1 MSIIRS
7 LTIDEAELLK
17 DFLYDAIYIPE
28 GTEPPAR
35 EIVEQ
40 PELKIYYENWG
51 IGKRLMKAMMELLRQ
66 EGYAQA
72 SLAVQKENYAV
83 RMYEKVGFRI
93 IDENTEEY
101 IMLCALQD

>member
-1 MSIIRS
+1 
-7 LTIDEAELLK
+7 
-17 DFLYDAIYIPE
+17 
-28 GTEPPAR
+28 
-35 EIVEQ
+35 
-40 PELKIYYENWG
+40 
-51 IGKRLMKAMMELLRQ
+51 MKAMLELLRQ

>member
-17 DFLYDAIYIPE
+17 DFLYYSIYIPE

-35 EIVEQ
+35 EIVGQ

-51 IGKRLMKAMMELLRQ
+51 IGKRLMKAMLELLRQ

>member
-40 PELKIYYENWG
+40 PELKIYYENW
-51 IGKRLMKAMMELLRQ
+51 E
-66 EGYAQA
+66 
-72 SLAVQKENYAV
+72 SEN
-83 RMYEKVGFRI
+83 G
-93 IDENTEEY
+93 
-101 IMLCALQD
+101 L